1 MTGVS
6 KYILSF
12 IWCVQLPRKGIVGG
26 TNMYCKKGGAEHII
40 RVPKAVQVI
49 KLQRHSGSL
58 IRYGVTATVGYQ
70 SIGTKLGYK
79 LTN

>member
-1 MTGVS
+1 
-6 KYILSF
+6 
-12 IWCVQLPRKGIVGG
+12 
-26 TNMYCKKGGAEHII
+26 MYFKKGGAEHIT

-70 SIGTKLGYK
+70 SIGTKLGDK

>member
-26 TNMYCKKGGAEHII
+26 TNMYCKKGGAEHIT

-70 SIGTKLGYK
+70 SIRTKLGYK